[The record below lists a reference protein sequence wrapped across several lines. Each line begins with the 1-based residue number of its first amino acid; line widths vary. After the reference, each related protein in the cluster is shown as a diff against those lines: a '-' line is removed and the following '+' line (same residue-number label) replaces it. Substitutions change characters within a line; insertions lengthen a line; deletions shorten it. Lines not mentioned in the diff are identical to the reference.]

1 MARNDARFACGRRD
15 HEPAQLDDVP
25 RERIPFAPRFARL
38 LGEHAAHHLGNRAE
52 HERDAVG
59 QYVVA
64 QHVPAREPAHDRGAE
79 GVDDPPNPRLADAER
94 AHRARLDVGV
104 ERALGEPGAAE
115 EPARLCDGDDFRV
128 ARDVALALGAIRRFA
143 QDFRAARDHA
153 AERTFARCRPRARQL
168 DATRHHAAI
177 HALARGKIPHVHRE
191 APIPPLRRASL
202 RGAARIAHSWTIP
215 GQCRLDR
222 DWGETRAALEQGLGL
237 SPLLLG
243 PTLGRLAE
251 DSMRRRTGLAMLAL
265 CGALAA
271 FAAYPWD
278 RPAVVSAAAAQ
289 RAPQWA
295 DAVDVDVELVLAVD
309 VSYSMDPD
317 EQALQR
323 EGYVSALTSPEFL
336 TALKAGIH
344 ARIALTYFE
353 WANSND
359 QKILLPWRLIDGLAS
374 AQTVAAEIA
383 RAPYRRAYR
392 TSISGALLFGKRLFD
407 SSGHRGIRR
416 VIDGSGDGTNNEG
429 TLLLPPRAA
438 E

>member
-1 MARNDARFACGRRD
+1 
-15 HEPAQLDDVP
+15 
-25 RERIPFAPRFARL
+25 
-38 LGEHAAHHLGNRAE
+38 
-52 HERDAVG
+52 
-59 QYVVA
+59 
-64 QHVPAREPAHDRGAE
+64 
-79 GVDDPPNPRLADAER
+79 
-94 AHRARLDVGV
+94 
-104 ERALGEPGAAE
+104 
-115 EPARLCDGDDFRV
+115 
-128 ARDVALALGAIRRFA
+128 
-143 QDFRAARDHA
+143 
-153 AERTFARCRPRARQL
+153 
-168 DATRHHAAI
+168 
-177 HALARGKIPHVHRE
+177 
-191 APIPPLRRASL
+191 
-202 RGAARIAHSWTIP
+202 
-215 GQCRLDR
+215 
-222 DWGETRAALEQGLGL
+222 
-237 SPLLLG
+237 
-243 PTLGRLAE
+243 
-251 DSMRRRTGLAMLAL
+251 MRRRTGLAMLAL

-416 VIDGSGDGTNNEG
+416 VIDVSGDGTNNEG
-429 TLLLPPRAA
+429 PLIVPTREAVIANGITVNGLPIMLKKPQPGSIDIEDLDIYYEDCVIGGPGAFVVPIKERDKFKDAVRTKLVLEVAGREPAARVVPAAVEAPRISCTIG
-438 E
+438 ERMWQQRWGSGLDMR